1 MEVAVPALAA
11 GTKRS
16 TEAQESQDTKRAC
29 VAAVSLD
36 EPIDYSALDTLDAYE
51 IGVPA
56 GISLAEA
63 RAGKKAALE
72 MLEHY
77 GVFESRP
84 ISECEG
90 VKRLRARW
98 EPQQRGE
105 EIKWRYVAQE
115 FKWMEERDDCFAA
128 ASTATTAKIVDF
140 MGLKVDD
147 AVNFVADCVKA

>member
-1 MEVAVPALAA
+1 
-11 GTKRS
+11 
-16 TEAQESQDTKRAC
+16 
-29 VAAVSLD
+29 
-36 EPIDYSALDTLDAYE
+36 
-51 IGVPA
+51 
-56 GISLAEA
+56 
-63 RAGKKAALE
+63 

-98 EPQQRGE
+98 EPQQRGD

-147 AVNFVADCVKA
+147 AVNFVADCVKALPGGPDRGGLRGAAGRVPRLAGRPGGAHGHPLVPAQDAPRTTDRWFGLDCYSSRTH